1 MTFDITTVVFQQEL
15 FFLKLQARSIHN
27 FIDSSMIDNIY
38 VVLNDDDIEDQIDI
52 NWWQSHSSKVKIIKR
67 NSLGVNYSLH
77 GWYTQQ
83 AYKILSCNYSK
94 NWNFVLDARTF
105 FIRSLDVNYLFVN
118 NKANFNKFPV
128 IEQFNEAHT
137 FIENFYNTKFDDV
150 ISPGGPPFMFHS
162 ATVRNMI
169 STIEQKSFVSF
180 FNFFG
185 QYCSNPIRVT
195 EFMLYS
201 GYTFKENLFDE
212 LYTNKQHYDFIN
224 VADFQ
229 INEFD
234 YFLEQADQCN
244 ILTLGIHRRIFPLL
258 SDKQTNALINVLSD
272 KDLLEKSDIDNLLNF
287 KYVTD

>member
-15 FFLKLQARSIHN
+15 FFLKLQAQSIHN
-27 FIDSSMIDNIY
+27 FIDQSMIDNIY
-38 VVLNDDDIEDQIDI
+38 VVLNDDNIEDQIDI
-52 NWWQSHSSKVKIIKR
+52 DWWQSHSSKVKIIKR

-105 FIRSLDVNYLFVN
+105 FIRKLDINCLFVDT
-118 NKANFNKFPV
+118 KANFNKFPV
-128 IEQFNEAHT
+128 IEQFDDAHT
-137 FIENFYNTKFDDV
+137 FIENFYNIKFHNV

-162 ATVRNMI
+162 ITAKNMI
-169 STIEQKSFVSF
+169 SDIERKTSKSFFDF
-180 FNFFG
+180 FS

-201 GYTFKENLFDE
+201 GYVFKESLFDN
-212 LYTNKQHYDFIN
+212 LYTNEQYYDFIN

-229 INEFD
+229 IGEFD
-234 YFLEQADQCN
+234 YFLEQTNQTN

-258 SDKQTNALINVLSD
+258 SDKQTEALINILFY
-272 KDLLEKSDIDNLLNF
+272 KEILKKSDTNSLLNF